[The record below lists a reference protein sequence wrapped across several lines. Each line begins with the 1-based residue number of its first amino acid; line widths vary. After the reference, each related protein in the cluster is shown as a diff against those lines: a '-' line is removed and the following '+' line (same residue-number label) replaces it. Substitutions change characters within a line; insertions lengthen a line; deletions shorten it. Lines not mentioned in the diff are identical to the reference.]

1 MSQDLIEWME
11 GFIDG
16 LKASG
21 RWFEMKKKER
31 DLLLAEEKGHG
42 EATIAMF
49 KIIKKAA

>member
-11 GFIDG
+11 GTIDG

-21 RWFEMKKKER
+21 RWFTLNKRER
-31 DLLLAEEKGHG
+31 DLELAEARGHG

-49 KIIKKAA
+49 KIIKKNA